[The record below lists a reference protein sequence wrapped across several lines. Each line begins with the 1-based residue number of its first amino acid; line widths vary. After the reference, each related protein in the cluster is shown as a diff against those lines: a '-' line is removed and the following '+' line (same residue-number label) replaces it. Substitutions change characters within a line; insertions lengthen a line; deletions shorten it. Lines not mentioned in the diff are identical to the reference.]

1 MGVLRTKALYRIAF
15 LSKSDFLTFQ
25 KIQISVHTCNAR
37 SCSTLYMVSS
47 LFSGNDF
54 PNPTVKGPE
63 IKKGRRRLT
72 WKGVLSGNTV
82 CTRIFETYFR
92 CTLDISLIIIL
103 CSVLC

>member
-72 WKGVLSGNTV
+72 WKCVLSRNTAV
-82 CTRIFETYFR
+82 FLEDIFVASS
-92 CTLDISLIIIL
+92 ISLIIIL